1 MNQSEIFEN
10 TTRFRQ
16 YVIDK
21 LTIIE
26 ELNIKQNGTI
36 KENIKKINNLEAWKN
51 KVVGALIITDII
63 LIPIVI
69 TLLAKIL

>member
-26 ELNIKQNGTI
+26 NLNIKQNGTI
-36 KENIKKINNLEAWKN
+36 KENIKKINNLKAWKN